1 MQQREQLRQALQGGQ
16 IVVAPTCINAFTARI
31 IEREGFPA
39 VYLGGYAFGAAS
51 SLTEPLT
58 TMMEIIEEAEHIAR
72 RITKPLIVDAGAGFG
87 EPLHVHRAVREFE
100 WAGVSG
106 IHIEDQHYPKRAHYH
121 KDYQEHVIPIEDFQ
135 MKIRAAVQA
144 RTDPDFVIIARTDSM
159 RTDGYA
165 EGIRRAQMALEAG
178 ADAAM
183 VFPNSKDEAARAPKD
198 IGGPTVYVNSWGNR
212 VGRPVYR
219 VDELQSMGYTL
230 VVDAIPAV
238 LVTLKAV
245 KDVYRHLKE
254 HGICNLDSEEAI
266 ALRAEVEDIIG
277 LPEYYEIEA
286 ATVER
291 EGGSG

>member
-1 MQQREQLRQALQGGQ
+1 MAREELAEALLSGQL
-16 IVVAPTCINAFTARI
+16 VVAPTCINALTARI

-51 SLTEPLT
+51 CLTEPLT
-58 TMMEIIEEAEHIAR
+58 TLMEMVEEAQHIAR
-72 RITKPLIVDAGAGFG
+72 RITVPLIVDAGAGFG
-87 EPLHVHRAVREFE
+87 EPVHVLRAVREFE

-121 KDYQEHVIPIEDFQ
+121 RDYREHVVPIDEFQ
-135 MKIRAAVQA
+135 MKIETAAKA
-144 RTDPDFVIIARTDSM
+144 RRDPNFVIIARTDAM
-159 RTDGYA
+159 RTDGYD
-165 EGIRRAQMALEAG
+165 EGIRRARAGLEAG

-183 VFPNSKDEAARAPKD
+183 IFPNSREEAASAPKD

-212 VGRPVYR
+212 VGRPVLR
-219 VDELQSMGYTL
+219 TSELQDMGYRLL
-230 VVDAIPAV
+230 VEAIPAA

-245 KDVYRHLKE
+245 RDVYHHLKVD
-254 HGICNLDSEEAI
+254 GICNLDQEEAI
-266 ALRAEVEDIIG
+266 ALRAEIEDIIG

-291 EGGSG
+291 DE